1 MLLWRALSLGI
12 STSSSMLSL
21 SLVIAAYI
29 DPNTGG
35 MLFQIL
41 AVLFGVISGALLL
54 FSGKIKGIY
63 YQIRRRIR
71 DSSLEPKVEIELD
84 NQLEDKTN

>member
-1 MLLWRALSLGI
+1 MILTYLLSLG
-12 STSSSMLSL
+12 SFVGLSL
-21 SLVIAAYI
+21 ASLQMIIAAYI

-54 FSGKIKGIY
+54 FSGKIKGY
-63 YQIRRRIR
+63 YYGIKRRLRGSE
-71 DSSLEPKVEIELD
+71 DEAPLENID
-84 NQLEDKTN
+84 TREDE

>member
-1 MLLWRALSLGI
+1 M
-12 STSSSMLSL
+12 MLSFFISFIL
-21 SLVIAAYI
+21 VIEAAVSSLQLIIAAYI

-63 YQIRRRIR
+63 YRMRRRVR
-71 DSSLEPKVEIELD
+71 GSEDGSLEESID
-84 NQLEDKTN
+84 LEEEE